1 MTSFDATLIARCGAY
16 CGDCTYKEPMSC
28 PGCLDAQG
36 DMFHGTCEVAK
47 CSLSKGYTHCG
58 TCPDLPCDA
67 LQAAFD
73 EPEHGDGG
81 ERLANL
87 QAWARG
93 ENNYIPLGTYPR
105 DGRTG

>member
-16 CGDCTYKEPMSC
+16 CGDCTYKEPMRC

-93 ENNYIPLGTYPR
+93 ERSYIRLGTYPR
-105 DGRTG
+105 DGGTG